1 MTTTAR
7 PRRTAC
13 PLDCPDLCA
22 LEVTVAP
29 DGAGGERVAKVAAGE
44 GTPLTA
50 GIICGK
56 VRNIADH
63 VHGDHRVRT
72 PLVRH
77 RGELRPASWDAALEL
92 VAGRLAEIRARVGG
106 EAILPFHYGG
116 SNGWLTEG
124 ALASRFFRRLGATHL
139 LGSFCALPTGAA
151 QSAMFGD
158 IPSAALEDLEH
169 SELVILWGVNPSASG
184 IHLVPILDRVLAR
197 GGTLIVVDPRRTPLA
212 RRAHL
217 HLAPRPG
224 TDLPLAL
231 AAIGHLFSTGRA
243 DRAFLAAHTVGADV
257 LEARAAA
264 WPLPAAADVCGVP
277 AAQIA
282 ELAERLVRARPA
294 MVRAGWGLERTRNGC
309 GAAAAV
315 MALPA
320 VAGAFGVRGGGLCM
334 SNGHAGWGVSKEAA
348 IGAPPPTT
356 RQLNMVELGRALDP
370 DRGLRDPAIEAVFVY
385 NCNPVATA
393 PDQLA
398 VRRGLARPDVLTI
411 VHDAVMTDT
420 AALADVVLPATTF
433 LEHREI
439 RRGYGAM
446 RLYDSPPV
454 IAPIGQARSNNA
466 LFAELLARLG
476 LARPGEPTTD
486 AELADA
492 IFAGPRGA
500 ELRAQLRDH
509 GVANPRV
516 AGAPAPVLLVD
527 LQPATASG
535 KIDLAPAALEDLAPG
550 GLYAFRPLPA
560 PAAYPLALI
569 SPALSTMISST
580 FGQLRTAPAALEL
593 APADAAAR
601 GIRTGD
607 QVRVW
612 NELGEVRCVA
622 AVTAALRDGTVV
634 LPKGLWA
641 QHTGNGATANAL
653 IPDTAGDLVGGA
665 CYNDARVEVAPV

>member
-509 GVANPRV
+509 GGREPARRRRAGPRAAGGSAAGHGQRQDRPGAGRARGPRAGRALRVSTAARAGGVPAGPDLAGAVDDDQLHVRPAAHRARRARAGAGRRRGARHPHRRPGPGLERARRGPLRGGGHGRAPRWHRRV
-516 AGAPAPVLLVD
+516 AERSLGPAHRQRRHRQRPHPRHRRRSGRRRLL
-527 LQPATASG
+527 Q
-535 KIDLAPAALEDLAPG
+535 
-550 GLYAFRPLPA
+550 
-560 PAAYPLALI
+560 
-569 SPALSTMISST
+569 
-580 FGQLRTAPAALEL
+580 
-593 APADAAAR
+593 
-601 GIRTGD
+601 
-607 QVRVW
+607 
-612 NELGEVRCVA
+612 
-622 AVTAALRDGTVV
+622 
-634 LPKGLWA
+634 
-641 QHTGNGATANAL
+641 
-653 IPDTAGDLVGGA
+653 
-665 CYNDARVEVAPV
+665 

>member
-1 MTTTAR
+1 MAATVHH
-7 PRRTAC
+7 TAC

-22 LEVTVAP
+22 LEVSVVDNQIT
-29 DGAGGERVAKVAAGE
+29 KVAAGV
-44 GTPLTA
+44 GTPFTG

-56 VRNIADH
+56 VRNIAEH
-63 VHGDHRVRT
+63 VHGAHRVRT
-72 PLVRH
+72 PLIRVA
-77 RGELRPASWDAALEL
+77 GELREASWDAALDL
-92 VAGRLAEIRARVGG
+92 VAGRLGEIRARAGG

-124 ALASRFFRRLGATHL
+124 ALAQRFFRRLGAMHL
-139 LGSFCALPTGAA
+139 LGTFCAVPTSAA
-151 QSAMFGD
+151 QSAMFGE

-169 SELVILWGVNPSASG
+169 SELVVLWGVNPSASG
-184 IHLVPILDRVLAR
+184 IHLVPILDRLLGR

-231 AAIGHLFSTGRA
+231 AAMHHLFATGRA
-243 DRAFLAAHTVGADV
+243 DQAFLAAHTVGS
-257 LEARAAA
+257 EALRERCAR
-264 WPLPAAADVCGVP
+264 WPLDDAARVCGVP
-277 AAQIA
+277 AAQVA
-282 ELAERLVRARPA
+282 ELAERFAAARPA
-294 MVRAGWGLERTRNGC
+294 MIRAGWGLERTRNGC

-320 VAGAFGVRGGGLCM
+320 VAGAFGVRGGGLAM

-348 IGAPPPTT
+348 IAEPAPTT
-356 RQLNMVELGRALDP
+356 RQLNMIELGRALDP
-370 DRGLRDPAIEAVFVY
+370 VHGVRGPAIEAVFVY

-398 VRRGLARPDVLTI
+398 VRRGLSRAEVFTI
-411 VHDAVMTDT
+411 VHDADMTDT
-420 AALADVVLPATTF
+420 ALLADVVLPATTF
-433 LEHREI
+433 LEHREV

-446 RLYDSPPV
+446 RLYDSAAV
-454 IAPIGQARSNNA
+454 IAPVGQARSNNA
-466 LFAELLARLG
+466 LFGELLTRMD
-476 LARPGEPTTD
+476 LARPGEPMTD
-486 AELADA
+486 DALVDA

-500 ELRAQLRDH
+500 ELRAQLATH
-509 GVANPRV
+509 GVANPRG
-516 AGAPAPVLLVD
+516 AGAPAAVLLVD

-535 KIDLAPAALEDLAPG
+535 KIDLVPAALEDLAPG
-550 GLYAFRPLPA
+550 GLYEFRPLPA
-560 PAAYPLALI
+560 PAAYPLTLI

-580 FGQLRTAPAALEL
+580 FGQLRTAPGTIEL

-607 QVRVW
+607 AVRVW
-612 NELGEVRCVA
+612 NDLGEVRCVA
-622 AVTAALRDGTVV
+622 TVTADVRDGTAV

-665 CYNDARVEVAPV
+665 CYNDARVECAPV